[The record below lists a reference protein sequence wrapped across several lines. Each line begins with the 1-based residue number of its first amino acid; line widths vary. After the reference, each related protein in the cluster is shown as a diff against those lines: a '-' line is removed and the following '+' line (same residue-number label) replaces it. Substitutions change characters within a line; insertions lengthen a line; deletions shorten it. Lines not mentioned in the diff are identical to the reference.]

1 MQPEFVPSMSTK
13 SILRQTPSTS
23 LIISSKSFHSAF
35 ARCARIMVMSSRP
48 NSIGMSKLLGS
59 GTPTSNGALLNSMV
73 KSSDL
78 TVPISRSSINFSA
91 AKATLIWMLNSTNGI
106 AFTTLLDRNAHT
118 TTRPL
123 TKRSETSFSNNE
135 CVPQVRLGYTPTS
148 LMQHTS
154 FAVAPI
160 PKHVFFEKT
169 QFEHLLCN
177 HLLQILCPAAH
188 FPDLISVGG
197 SHA

>member
-1 MQPEFVPSMSTK
+1 MQPEFAPSRSTK

-48 NSIGMSKLLGS
+48 NSIGMSKTSGS

-91 AKATLIWMLNSTNGI
+91 TKATLIWRLNSTNGS
-106 AFTTLLDRNAHT
+106 ASTTLLDRTAHT
-118 TTRPL
+118 TARPL
-123 TKRSETSFSNNE
+123 TKRSETSYSNNE
-135 CVPQVRLGYTPTS
+135 SVPQVRLGYR
-148 LMQHTS
+148 L
-154 FAVAPI
+154 
-160 PKHVFFEKT
+160 K
-169 QFEHLLCN
+169 
-177 HLLQILCPAAH
+177 
-188 FPDLISVGG
+188 SV
-197 SHA
+197 